1 MRLTGACGL
10 LRHRHLVEIL
20 KDLADSA
27 GQGIDL
33 GLTVWRPVQENV
45 PQAGV
50 DAVLG
55 YRPLAEF
62 VTDIRSGIVVLGRT
76 LAESVP
82 CLENSVRRQQP
93 IGSPHWSPLG
103 C

>member
-45 PQAGV
+45 H
-50 DAVLG
+50 
-55 YRPLAEF
+55 
-62 VTDIRSGIVVLGRT
+62 
-76 LAESVP
+76 
-82 CLENSVRRQQP
+82 RQVSTQSWAT
-93 IGSPHWSPLG
+93 GHWPSS
-103 C
+103 